1 MLFLVR
7 YNITGKYDQ
16 QEVAEQLVRKRLS
29 EPDEEGWITV
39 ARKTPRT
46 QLVGCYMY
54 WYLQTS
60 TAHYNATATSPFG
73 TEKEKTKGA
82 TKFLPVSATR
92 NPERSHC

>member
-39 ARKTPRT
+39 A
-46 QLVGCYMY
+46 L
-54 WYLQTS
+54 
-60 TAHYNATATSPFG
+60 
-73 TEKEKTKGA
+73 
-82 TKFLPVSATR
+82 
-92 NPERSHC
+92 